1 MPRRAARA
9 ILEKYI
15 YSTLASNSAFEAIEL
30 QYQAEKEKE
39 QEKKISPEIG
49 NFYVLFIGTS
59 TITLCI
65 GEIYQLNIK
74 LETLLEQLRCT
85 ISEINLSSSSNS
97 TSTSCVSLQKQ
108 QENQS
113 KEKRRPCLSWRI
125 KRNGVEV
132 LPIATFEGRDLKTP
146 DKTAHTT
153 LSTEF
158 LLKHV
163 LSIYPR
169 KSPANKK
176 LLKPKVIKHISKPL
190 SGYLL
195 LMDTVMSDQVTWHI
209 PMPVLFD
216 Q

>member
-1 MPRRAARA
+1 MF
-9 ILEKYI
+9 INDNLLNSSIITIEINKEYYNVIEKTDVELQRLKQVI
-15 YSTLASNSAFEAIEL
+15 EGQEDSQIKKAFEAIEVT
-30 QYQAEKEKE
+30 QIRA
-39 QEKKISPEIG
+39 S
-49 NFYVLFIGTS
+49 S
-59 TITLCI
+59 ITLCI
-65 GEIYQLNIK
+65 GEIYQLNIE
-74 LETLLEQLRCT
+74 LETLLEQLGCT

-97 TSTSCVSLQKQ
+97 TSTSCISLQKQ

-125 KRNGVEV
+125 KRNGVEE

-146 DKTAHTT
+146 DKTTHTT

-176 LLKPKVIKHISKPL
+176 L
-190 SGYLL
+190 
-195 LMDTVMSDQVTWHI
+195 
-209 PMPVLFD
+209 
-216 Q
+216 